1 VIMKKHH
8 PIKNKAELRTI
19 FFVSDGTGLTAE
31 SYGTSLLAQFPG
43 LEFVTV
49 TLAFVDTQEKAAQAC
64 KKINETHSLTSLQ
77 PVVFSTLVGET
88 AQKIIEQ
95 SDACVIDLF
104 HTFLGPLERCF
115 KMESAHSQGNS
126 RTVLSDKSY
135 RLRLDAIDYALSHD
149 DGLRPDQY
157 DQADVI
163 LVGVSRC
170 GKTPTSLYLAMNFSL
185 KVSNYPLVDEDLQ
198 AEKLSDYLLKYKDKL
213 IGLTIKPVPLSR
225 IRRERRPDSD
235 YASLDVCQREIK
247 IANALFVQAALPVID
262 STEMSIEEIASQ
274 IVKTLEIS
282 RQRSGFI

>member
-1 VIMKKHH
+1 MNTLH
-8 PIKNKAELRTI
+8 PIKDNAKPRTI
-19 FFVSDGTGLTAE
+19 FFVSDGTGLTSE
-31 SYGTSLLAQFPG
+31 SYGTSLLAQFPE
-43 LEFVTV
+43 LKFSAV
-49 TLAFVDTQEKAAQAC
+49 TLSYVDTQEKAARAC
-64 KKINETHSLTSLQ
+64 KLIYEAYSQSAMQ

-88 AQKIIEQ
+88 AQEIIEK

-115 KMESAHSQGNS
+115 RMESAHTQGNS
-126 RTVLSDKSY
+126 RTVMNDKSY

-185 KVSNYPLVDEDLQ
+185 KVSNYPLVDEDLKS
-198 AEKLSDYLLKYKDKL
+198 EKLSDYLLKYKNKL
-213 IGLTIKPVPLSR
+213 IGLTSKPVPLSR
-225 IRRERRPDSD
+225 MRRERRPDSD

-247 IANALFVQAALPVID
+247 IANALFVQADLPVMD
-262 STEMSIEEIASQ
+262 STEMSIEEIASK

-282 RQRSGFI
+282 RERSGFI